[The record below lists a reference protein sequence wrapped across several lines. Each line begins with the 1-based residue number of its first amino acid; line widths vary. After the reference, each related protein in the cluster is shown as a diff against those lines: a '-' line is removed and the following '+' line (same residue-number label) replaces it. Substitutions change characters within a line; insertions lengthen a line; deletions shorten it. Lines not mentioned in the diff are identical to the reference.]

1 MFNFMKDIYL
11 EMNGIDPEAA
21 RKEKSEEKTIDKVI
35 FSFRSKV
42 VIWIMGIIYLIITVP
57 IIIFMIKTGINI
69 SIFKYILLM
78 VMDIL
83 ILICISIKKKTS
95 EVIALATIICFV
107 IINFVTI

>member
-21 RKEKSEEKTIDKVI
+21 RKEKLEEKTIDKII

-42 VIWIMGIIYLIITVP
+42 VVWIMGIIYLIITVP
-57 IIIFMIKTGINI
+57 IIIFTIKTGINI

-83 ILICISIKKKTS
+83 ILTCISIKKKVTES
-95 EVIALATIICFV
+95 ISLAAIICFV
-107 IINFVTI
+107 LINFLTI